1 MRHKLVPTLVRRLS
15 NSFSGKAPFVS
26 PKPHRRFATSSLA
39 VATLVAGSLVVVP
52 ATAGAQDEPSA
63 GGNEITLL
71 GINDFHGRIN
81 AEGPSTVAFAGEIQK
96 LRAEYG
102 DESTALISSGDN
114 IGASLFASS
123 FEQDQP
129 TIDVLNALGL
139 GTSAVGNHEFDRG
152 IDDLTGRVSDAA
164 DWSHLA
170 ANVTVDGEQMQPY
183 EVLDVDGVT
192 VGVIGAVTQE
202 TPMLVSPAGIEGVEF
217 SDPVDAVNEV
227 AADLKDGNEENGE
240 ADVLVASYHEG
251 AANGASLDAARD
263 GGVFSKIVDETSP
276 DVSAI
281 YTGHTHQTYVFDA
294 PGPDGEERPVIQTGS
309 YAANIG
315 RVTLTV
321 DPETHD
327 VLSYEQENEPIPSTP
342 AEADLGDPVVAEVK
356 QIVDDTLQRA
366 KIEGEKPVGAVSG
379 DITTAHSGGK
389 RDDRSSESALGNL
402 VAEYMVDAV
411 ADRGG
416 AQIGF
421 MNPGGLRDEL
431 LNDPEGAEENI
442 NKAEAN
448 GVLPFA
454 NTIVTM
460 KMTGAQIKNVLEQ
473 QWQPEGSSR
482 PFLAL
487 GTNDALTWT
496 FDPTRER
503 GDRITSVSFEGQPID
518 ENETYS
524 VVSQSF
530 LAGGGDNFSEF
541 EEASEKADTGL
552 IDSDTWMDFIGEN
565 SPLEPDFSRRAIAA
579 KDLPDSVTA
588 GETTSFTLSD
598 LNLTSLGAKEATTAT
613 VRLGDDEL
621 GTFDATTEV
630 DEETFGAGAFPAPL
644 DGKVDIDVEIP
655 ADTPEGEQTLT
666 VELDNGTVVTI
677 PLTVGAGSGDDDDE
691 GDSDAPG
698 AGSLASLAPVFG
710 SSVTFLHVLGFEG
723 AGGVGDL
730 DAQSIGN

>member
-1 MRHKLVPTLVRRLS
+1 MSPT
-15 NSFSGKAPFVS
+15 F
-26 PKPHRRFATSSLA
+26 HRRFATSTVA

-52 ATAGAQDEPSA
+52 ASAGAQESPV

-81 AEGPSTVAFAGEIQK
+81 AEGPSTVSFADTIQK
-96 LRAEYG
+96 LRADHG
-102 DESTALISSGDN
+102 NDSTALISSGDN
-114 IGASLFASS
+114 IGASPFASS

-139 GTSAVGNHEFDRG
+139 ETSTVGNHEFDRG
-152 IDDLTGRVSDAA
+152 IDDLSGRVSDAA
-164 DWSHLA
+164 DWSYLA

-183 EVLDVDGVT
+183 EVLDIDGVK
-192 VGVIGAVTQE
+192 VGVVGAVTEE
-202 TPMLVSPAGIEGVEF
+202 TPALVSPTGIEGVEF
-217 SDPVDAVNEV
+217 SDPVDAVNRV
-227 AADLKDGNEENGE
+227 AGELKDGNEDNGE
-240 ADVLVASYHEG
+240 ADVIVASYHEG
-251 AANGASLDAARD
+251 AATGATLDAALD
-263 GGVFSKIVDETSP
+263 NGVFSKIVDETSA

-281 YTGHTHQTYVFDA
+281 YTGHTHQTYAFDA
-294 PGPDGEERPVIQTGS
+294 AGPDGKKRPVIQTGS

-327 VLSYEQENEPIPSTP
+327 VTSYEQENVPVP
-342 AEADLGDPVVAEVK
+342 AKADSANMNDPVVADVK
-356 QIVDDTLQRA
+356 RIVDETLQRA
-366 KIEGEKPVGAVSG
+366 KVEGEKPVGAVSG

-402 VAEYMVDAV
+402 VAEFMVDAV

-431 LNDPEGAEENI
+431 LNDPEGAEDNI

-460 KMTGAQIKNVLEQ
+460 KMTGEQIKNVLEQ
-473 QWQPEGSSR
+473 QWQPDGSSR

-503 GDRITSVSFEGQPID
+503 GDRITSVSFEGKPID
-518 ENETYS
+518 ESETYS

-530 LAGGGDNFSEF
+530 LAGGGDNFTEFSE
-541 EEASEKADTGL
+541 ATEKADTGL
-552 IDSDTWMDFIGEN
+552 IDSDTWMDFIREN
-565 SPLEPDFSRRAIAA
+565 SPLAPDFSRRAIAA
-579 KDLPDSVTA
+579 KNLPDTVTA
-588 GETTSFTLSD
+588 GEKTSFTLSD
-598 LNLTSLGAKEATTAT
+598 LNLTSLGATKATKAT
-613 VRLGDDEL
+613 VKLGENEL
-621 GTFDATTEV
+621 GTFDATSEV
-630 DEETFGAGAFPAPL
+630 DDSTFGAGAFAAQL

-655 ADTPEGEQTLT
+655 ADAPAGEQILT
-666 VELDNGTVVTI
+666 VELDNGTVVSI
-677 PLTVGAGSGDDDDE
+677 PVTVGAGSGDDDGED
-691 GDSDAPG
+691 GTDAPS

-710 SSVTFLHVLGFEG
+710 SSVALLHVLGFEAAG
-723 AGGVGDL
+723 AEGSL
-730 DAQSIGN
+730 EAQTIGS

>member
-1 MRHKLVPTLVRRLS
+1 M
-15 NSFSGKAPFVS
+15 S
-26 PKPHRRFATSSLA
+26 PKLHRRFATSTVA

-52 ATAGAQDEPSA
+52 ASAGAQEGPSA

-81 AEGPSTVAFAGEIQK
+81 AEGPSTVAFADTIQELRGKYGE
-96 LRAEYG
+96 
-102 DESTALISSGDN
+102 DSTALISSGDN

-139 GTSAVGNHEFDRG
+139 ETSTVGNHEFDRG
-152 IDDLTGRVSDAA
+152 IDDLGGRVTDAA
-164 DWSHLA
+164 DWNYLA
-170 ANVTVDGEQMQPY
+170 ANVTVDGEEMQPY
-183 EVLDVDGVT
+183 EILDVDGVK
-192 VGVIGAVTQE
+192 VGVVGAVTAE
-202 TPMLVSPAGIEGVEF
+202 TPELVSPSGIEGVEF
-217 SDPVDAVNEV
+217 SDPVDAVNE
-227 AADLKDGNEENGE
+227 AAEDLKDGDEDNGE
-240 ADVLVASYHEG
+240 ADVIVASYHEG
-251 AANGASLDAARD
+251 AATGATLDAARD
-263 GGVFSKIVDETSP
+263 GGVFSKIVDETSA

-281 YTGHTHQTYVFDA
+281 YTAHTHQTYAFDA
-294 PGPDGEERPVIQTGS
+294 PGPDGKNRPVIQTGS
-309 YAANIG
+309 YAANVG

-321 DPETHD
+321 DPESHD
-327 VLSYEQENEPIPSTP
+327 VTSYEQENVPVP
-342 AEADLGDPVVAEVK
+342 ASASRADLGDPVVADVK
-356 QIVDDTLQRA
+356 KIVDDTLQRA
-366 KIEGEKPVGAVSG
+366 KVEGEKPVGAVSG

-431 LNDPEGAEENI
+431 LNDPKGAEDNI

-473 QWQPEGSSR
+473 QWQPDGSSR

-518 ENETYS
+518 ENEEYS

-530 LAGGGDNFSEF
+530 LAGGGDNFTEF
-541 EEASEKADTGL
+541 AGATAKSDTGL
-552 IDSDTWMDFIGEN
+552 IDSDTWMDYISEH

-579 KDLPDSVTA
+579 KDLPDTVTA
-588 GETTSFTLSD
+588 GETASFTLSD
-598 LNLTSLGAKEATTAT
+598 LNLTSLGAKEATKAT
-613 VRLGDDEL
+613 VKLGEDEL
-621 GTFDATTEV
+621 GTFDATSEV
-630 DEETFGAGAFPAPL
+630 DDSTFGAGAFHAPL
-644 DGKVDIDVEIP
+644 DGKADIDVEIP
-655 ADTPEGEQTLT
+655 ADAPAGEQILT
-666 VELDNGTVVTI
+666 VEIDNGTVVTI
-677 PLTVGAGSGDDDDE
+677 PVTVGAGSGDDDD
-691 GDSDAPG
+691 DDTDAPA

-710 SSVTFLHVLGFEG
+710 SSVALLHVLGFEG
-723 AGGVGDL
+723 ANAEGSL
-730 DAQSIGN
+730 EAQTIGS

>member
-1 MRHKLVPTLVRRLS
+1 MSPKNQCRFAASAVAVVTLV
-15 NSFSGKAPFVS
+15 GG
-26 PKPHRRFATSSLA
+26 T
-39 VATLVAGSLVVVP
+39 LVVVP
-52 ATAGAQDEPSA
+52 SSAGAQEDQAA

-81 AEGPSTVAFAGEIQK
+81 AEGPSTVAFADTIQT
-96 LRAEYG
+96 LRSEYG
-102 DESTALISSGDN
+102 EDSTALISSGDN

-123 FEQDQP
+123 FEQDEP

-139 GTSAVGNHEFDRG
+139 ETSAVGNHEFDRG
-152 IDDLTGRVSDAA
+152 IDDLGGRVSDSA

-183 EVLDVDGVT
+183 EVLDINGVK
-192 VGVIGAVTQE
+192 VGVIGAVTEE
-202 TPMLVSPAGIEGVEF
+202 TPALVSPTGIEGVEF
-217 SDPVDAVNEV
+217 SDPVDAVNE
-227 AADLKDGNEENGE
+227 AAKDLKDGNEDNGE
-240 ADVLVASYHEG
+240 ADVIVASYHEG
-251 AANGASLDAARD
+251 AATGASLEAARD
-263 GGVFSKIVDETSP
+263 GGVFSKIVDETSA

-281 YTGHTHQTYVFDA
+281 YTGHTHQTYTFEA
-294 PGPDGEERPVIQTGS
+294 PGPDGEDRPVIQTGS
-309 YAANIG
+309 YASNIG

-327 VLSYEQENEPIPSTP
+327 VTGYEQENVPVPSK
-342 AEADLGDPVVAEVK
+342 ADAANLSDPVVAEVK
-356 QIVDDTLQRA
+356 EIVDGTLQRA
-366 KIEGEKPVGAVSG
+366 KVEGEKPVGAVSG
-379 DITTAHSGGK
+379 DITTAHAGGK

-402 VAEYMVDAV
+402 VAEFMVDAV

-431 LNDPEGAEENI
+431 RNDPEGAEDNI

-460 KMTGAQIKNVLEQ
+460 KMTGAQIKSVLEQ
-473 QWQPEGSSR
+473 QWQPDGSSR

-518 ENETYS
+518 ESESYS

-530 LAGGGDNFSEF
+530 LAGGGDNFTEF
-541 EEASEKADTGL
+541 AEASDKSDTGL
-552 IDSDTWMDFIGEN
+552 IDSDTWMDYISEN

-579 KDLPDSVTA
+579 KDLPDTVAA
-588 GETTSFTLSD
+588 GETASFTLSD
-598 LNLTSLGAKEATTAT
+598 LNLTSLGATKATKAT
-613 VRLGDDEL
+613 VKLGEVEL
-621 GTFDATTEV
+621 GTFDATSEV
-630 DEETFGAGAFPAPL
+630 DESTFGAGAFAAPL

-655 ADTPEGEQTLT
+655 ADAPAGAQILT
-666 VELDNGTVVTI
+666 VELDNGTVVSI
-677 PLTVGAGSGDDDDE
+677 PVTVGAGEDDGDDDT
-691 GDSDAPG
+691 DAPG

-710 SSVTFLHVLGFEG
+710 SSVALLHVLGFEG
-723 AGGVGDL
+723 ANAEGSL
-730 DAQSIGN
+730 EAQTIGS